1 MQTKSRPP
9 NETYPRLPPPDPLST
24 VLLYV
29 GAVVMALD
37 TALAPG
43 SNISLAAPALT
54 MGGIWPFVPIALMS
68 AAALIWIA
76 RGLRAGA
83 PRDRRESER

>member
-1 MQTKSRPP
+1 MTSDL
-9 NETYPRLPPPDPLST
+9 RLPPPDPLST
-24 VLLYV
+24 VLLYL

-54 MGGIWPFVPIALMS
+54 MGGAWPFVPIVLMS
-68 AAALIWIA
+68 AAALIWIV
-76 RGLRAGA
+76 RGLRVDE
-83 PRDRRESER
+83 PRDPRETKG